1 MNATPPPN
9 LPPVEPPVQEQT
21 GPSGESAP
29 SDGRMLL
36 TSITLEAPLLSV
48 EFARLA
54 LRCRESDILDWIRS
68 GDLEWAFDLRS
79 DLSRRSYIRIL
90 TESVVLM
97 QQRNRLLTLRERKA
111 QRDHPFEVIF
121 DPMFQHH
128 KPFLLSTELARVWN
142 CGTSHIHNL
151 IQDGLLPV
159 VRKPYALREAFQIP
173 RQRAA
178 EFMKSRRIK

>member
-1 MNATPPPN
+1 MNATPPPQ
-9 LPPVEPPVQEQT
+9 PPPAEPPARDQT
-21 GPSGESAP
+21 GPSRESAP
-29 SDGRMLL
+29 SDGPVLPA
-36 TSITLEAPLLSV
+36 SITLEAPLLSV

-54 LRCRESDILDWIRS
+54 LRCHESDILDWIRS

-79 DLSRRSYIRIL
+79 GQSRRSYIRIL
-90 TESVVLM
+90 TDSVVRL

-128 KPFLLSTELARVWN
+128 RPFLLSTELARVWN
-142 CGTSHIHNL
+142 CGASHIHNL

-159 VRKPYALREAFQIP
+159 VRRPYTLREAFQIP